1 MSRKPRI
8 PFKIG
13 DLVIYPAHGMGR
25 VISVDRQA
33 VYGTS
38 IELISVLVEDE
49 GLTLKIPTDRVNR
62 SGMRRLSD
70 GAEAEKAL
78 NLMKG
83 RARTKAGNW
92 NRRAQEYDSKINSGD
107 LLLAA
112 EVVRDLR
119 GKSGSYSE
127 RQIYGRALNRVTR
140 EIGQVLGRDPDH
152 IRDEVESA
160 PGRSAA

>member
-1 MSRKPRI
+1 MS
-8 PFKIG
+8 
-13 DLVIYPAHGMGR
+13 V
-25 VISVDRQA
+25 
-33 VYGTS
+33 
-38 IELISVLVEDE
+38 ELISVLVEDE
-49 GLTLKIPTDRVNR
+49 GLTLKIPTDRVAR
-62 SGMRRLSD
+62 SGMRPLSD
-70 GAEAEKAL
+70 GAEAQKAL
-78 NLMKG
+78 SLMKG
-83 RARTKAGNW
+83 RARTKSGNW

-140 EIGQVLGRDPDH
+140 EIGQVLGRDPNL

-160 PGRSAA
+160 SGRSAA